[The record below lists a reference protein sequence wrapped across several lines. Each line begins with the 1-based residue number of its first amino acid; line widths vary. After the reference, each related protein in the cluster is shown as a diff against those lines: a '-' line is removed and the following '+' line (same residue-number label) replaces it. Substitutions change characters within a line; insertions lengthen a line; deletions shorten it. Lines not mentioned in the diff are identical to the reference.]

1 MVAPLGK
8 KITVSLLSMVNIFKK
23 QKIHNEIHKIGN
35 NLSLKQMRQS
45 EDRVNRKKKPGM
57 FQ

>member
-1 MVAPLGK
+1 MGK

-45 EDRVNRKKKPGM
+45 EDGVNRKKKPGM